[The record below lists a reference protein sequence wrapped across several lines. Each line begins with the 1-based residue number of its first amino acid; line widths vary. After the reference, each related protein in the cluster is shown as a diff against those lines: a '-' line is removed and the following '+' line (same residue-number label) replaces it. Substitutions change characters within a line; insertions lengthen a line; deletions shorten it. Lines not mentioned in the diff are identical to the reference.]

1 MSLSTDTQTCSFH
14 GRLNH
19 RCSNV
24 SRVGTP
30 LSKKGGRP
38 ETSPT
43 RQNTADTRKHRRRA
57 ESPPHASGIFGCS
70 PAYHAF
76 KQCFICKTKRFR
88 NTDGGSVPPGRG
100 GSRKKSHNTKKT
112 IHSACSTL
120 DNAWGQLTKL
130 KLFLQTEHYL
140 FTFINQSVHNDHSTK
155 PAGRDA
161 QEQLID
167 SLSVPAVDSSP
178 DRLRTASSND
188 HEKQRDPKL
197 RDTHTILIL

>member
-1 MSLSTDTQTCSFH
+1 MDAQKRPQHVKILRTRGNTGGEQSLRHTLLAFLGAVLHIMPLSSASFVKQKGSGTQT
-14 GRLNH
+14 GVLYQ
-19 RCSNV
+19 
-24 SRVGTP
+24 RVG
-30 LSKKGGRP
+30 GG
-38 ETSPT
+38 
-43 RQNTADTRKHRRRA
+43 A
-57 ESPPHASGIFGCS
+57 E
-70 PAYHAF
+70 
-76 KQCFICKTKRFR
+76 
-88 NTDGGSVPPGRG
+88 
-100 GSRKKSHNTKKT
+100 KKSHNTKKT

-120 DNAWGQLTKL
+120 DDAWGQLTKL